1 VASCPQD
8 ALTAEDLEQRADA
21 ALYWAKRNGKNIC
34 AVASEVTDDDS
45 AGNEVEASLSH
56 LYALVSTI
64 DAEPLHTR
72 DHSENVAAY
81 AVALGQELGLS
92 EERVVK
98 LRRAA
103 FFHDIGKLAVP
114 RTTLAKPGAL
124 DDAEWAEIRIHPE
137 VGSTMLVHAGL
148 PDEAKWVG
156 QHHER
161 VDGGGYPNGCK
172 GDEIDLEARII
183 FVADAFEAMTSDRPY
198 RTGMEVDDALAEL
211 RECSGSQ
218 FDGEV
223 VDAMAA
229 LLERDALTV
238 LAMRA
243 S

>member
-1 VASCPQD
+1 MCIRDS
-8 ALTAEDLEQRADA
+8 
-21 ALYWAKRNGKNIC
+21 YWAKRNGKNIC
-34 AVASEVTDDDS
+34 AVASEVTHDS
-45 AGNEVEASLSH
+45 GGGDVVEAGVSH

-81 AVALGQELGLS
+81 AVALGQELGLT

-114 RTTLAKPGAL
+114 RSTLAKPGAL

-148 PDEAKWVG
+148 PDEARWVG

-198 RTGMEVDDALAEL
+198 RLGMAVSDAAAEL
-211 RECSGSQ
+211 RGCAGTQ
-218 FDGEV
+218 FDSRV
-223 VDAMAA
+223 VDAMVA
-229 LLERDALTV
+229 LLDRDALTV
-238 LAMRA
+238 LALRA
-243 S
+243 A